1 MNWAYAILALGVSV
15 CLIGAYIMVAGESL
29 LGENHSSIAA
39 IVGIIGIGIIGLA
52 GALLSWYL
60 SKG

>member
-15 CLIGAYIMVAGESL
+15 CLLGAYIMVAGESF

>member
-15 CLIGAYIMVAGESL
+15 CLIGAYIMAAGESF
-29 LGENHSSIAA
+29 LGGNHSSIAA

-52 GALLSWYL
+52 GSLLSWYL